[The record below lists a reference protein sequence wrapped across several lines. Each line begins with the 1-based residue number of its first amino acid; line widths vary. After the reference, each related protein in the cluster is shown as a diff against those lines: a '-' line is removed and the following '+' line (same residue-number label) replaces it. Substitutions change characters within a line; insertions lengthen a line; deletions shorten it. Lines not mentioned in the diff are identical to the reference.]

1 MPLKTVL
8 VTGGSGL
15 VGKAVE
21 SIQKNYN
28 YYFIFLN
35 SKKCNLTNYT
45 ETEKVFREIKPD
57 YIIHLAACV
66 GGLYKNMNQPLK
78 MLDDNV
84 QINANVMKCAY
95 ASRVKKVIA
104 CLSTC
109 IFPDITEYPINE
121 TMLHNGAPHESN
133 ECYAYAKRLLDIQ
146 CKYYNR
152 VGMECVC
159 VIPTNVYGP
168 HDNFHLEDSHVIPG
182 LIHRCY
188 LAKQYSEPFVVR
200 GTGKPLRQFIYS
212 LDLAKVILDLLQ
224 LEKHTERVIVAP
236 SEEVSIQEVAKLI
249 AWNMNYTSIIFD
261 ESFADGQYRKTV
273 DTSLLKGLLEPTFTP
288 LSQGISDTIDWFMK
302 HYNTL
307 RR

>member
-1 MPLKTVL
+1 MPPKTIL

-15 VGKAVE
+15 VGKSIE
-21 SIQKNYN
+21 SIQKKYN

-35 SKKCNLTNYT
+35 SKKCDLTNYN
-45 ETEKVFREIKPD
+45 ETQKIFHEIKPD
-57 YIIHLAACV
+57 YIIHLATCV
-66 GGLYKNMNQPLK
+66 GTFTNDPLHVLDMN
-78 MLDDNV
+78 V
-84 QINANVMKCAY
+84 VINTNVMKCAY
-95 ASRVKKVIA
+95 TARVKKVIT
-104 CLSTC
+104 CLHTC
-109 IFPDITEYPINE
+109 VFPELVEYPVHE
-121 TMLHNGAPHESN
+121 TMVHDGQPYESN

-146 CKYYNR
+146 CKYYTR
-152 VGMECVC
+152 AGMKCIC

-168 HDNFHLEDSHVIPG
+168 HDNFHVENSHVIPG

-212 LDLAKVILDLLQ
+212 LDLARIILDLFQ
-224 LEKHTERVIVAP
+224 LENHIDRIIVAP
-236 SEEVSIQEVAKLI
+236 TEEVSIRDIAKMI
-249 AWNMNYTSIIFD
+249 AWNLNYDNIVFD
-261 ESFADGQYRKTV
+261 ESFDEQYRKTV
-273 DTSLLKGLLEPTFTP
+273 DTSLLKCVLDPTFTP